1 MEYLALVTPEAA
13 LANDALTEFKNNSKK
28 IHVNGKS

>member
-13 LANDALTEFKNNSKK
+13 LAKDALTEFKNNPRK
-28 IHVNGKS
+28 IDVNGKS